1 MSLYGAQTF
10 NLGVMYT
17 HWASMDCASEADNH
31 MLIVIGNL
39 LQSAAN
45 GIQLSQ
51 PLCQTVEVNNT
62 LRAGFEG
69 LRPVQTRRLSEVTC
83 ALCLLV
89 GNSVVF
95 THYGNS
101 DCPPG
106 WNLVYNG
113 LMVIPTGAN
122 ATAPICA
129 TTSGSSQS
137 ALSSVSFLTDERG
150 SNLACSVCS
159 L

>member
-1 MSLYGAQTF
+1 MSLYGALI

-31 MLIVIGNL
+31 MLIVSGNL
-39 LQSAAN
+39 LQSAAD

-83 ALCLLV
+83 ALCFLV
-89 GNSVVF
+89 GQSVVF

-129 TTSGSSQS
+129 TTSGSQS
-137 ALSSVSFLTDERG
+137 ALPFMSFLTDERG

-159 L
+159 M